1 MPHRQ
6 VPVVQRSY
14 RKRVVSRAWSRRW
27 VPRTRSEETSIYRS
41 RADMPRRHWV
51 ACLFV
56 SAVMVLISTAAPV
69 ILGQATASAAAATLA
84 APVKVTVQVSAAV
97 RGPTAGFAEIKTN
110 AGCPAG
116 SLISGGG
123 INQSIGTDMSSNGNH
138 INGAGPSAD
147 GNSELFGASGTV
159 AKDVAH
165 WLAVGG
171 SGAVVN
177 SSFSTTSFALCLA
190 SGVIT
195 HTQVVMT
202 TVAGPTKA
210 LTPAVAVASC
220 PANTVL
226 LGGGARTTP
235 ASAGSLKPIAS
246 YPTFHNAAHDF
257 GNKPA
262 GDREINP
269 DSWAAVG
276 LNGGGTGTA
285 PNTTYAYAICSQPGA
300 NTSGVTVTVHS
311 HEVSGPTTSTTS
323 QQVTTTCGPTDGT
336 LISGGAAIS
345 GGNLATKGFTA
356 PGSQGDHLNGSF
368 PSNTSGAPAGNG
380 TTTATSWTAVSHTGG
395 VDSPQTFSEA
405 WALCG
410 RTNSASAPNAGPPPA
425 AHPGIAH
432 VPGSTPAFGSP
443 TGPGSATIPGVPP
456 ISGSSP
462 GSTTSSAPPSAMPAA
477 MATLTIIEVPVPLN
491 LGGIAIP
498 IAQVTPTDAAG
509 TVQSQDGT
517 TSIGGPVPVMAG
529 TAIGPVYVL
538 HTGSHSLTTT
548 FTPTNAANVQP
559 LTSNTVTF
567 TF

>member
-1 MPHRQ
+1 MSHRQ
-6 VPVVQRSY
+6 VPVFDRPY
-14 RKRVVSRAWSRRW
+14 RERVVCWAWSRRW
-27 VPRTRSEETSIYRS
+27 V
-41 RADMPRRHWV
+41 V
-51 ACLFV
+51 FLLV
-56 SAVMVLISTAAPV
+56 SAAMVFTTTAAPV
-69 ILGQATASAAAATLA
+69 ILGHATVSAAAATLA
-84 APVKVTVQVSAAV
+84 APVKVTVQVSGAV

-110 AGCPAG
+110 AGCPPG

-138 INGAGPSAD
+138 VNGAGPSGD
-147 GNSELFGASGTV
+147 GNSEFLGASGAV

-190 SGVIT
+190 SSVIT

-202 TVAGPTKA
+202 TVAGPAKA

-235 ASAGSLKPIAS
+235 ASAGSLKPVAS

-262 GDREINP
+262 ADREINP

-300 NTSGVTVTVHS
+300 DTSGVTVTVHS

-323 QQVTTTCGPTDGT
+323 QQVITTCSPPDGT

-345 GGNLATKGFTA
+345 GGNLTTKGFTA

-405 WALCG
+405 WALCA

-425 AHPGIAH
+425 ANPGIPH
-432 VPGSTPAFGSP
+432 VPGSTTAPGSP
-443 TGPGSATIPGVPP
+443 TGPGSATIPGLPP

-462 GSTTSSAPPSAMPAA
+462 GSTTSSAPPSGMPAA

-517 TSIGGPVPVMAG
+517 TSIGGPVPVVAG

>member
-1 MPHRQ
+1 MAHRQ
-6 VPVVQRSY
+6 VSVFGRGYRECVVC
-14 RKRVVSRAWSRRW
+14 RAWSRCW
-27 VPRTRSEETSIYRS
+27 V
-41 RADMPRRHWV
+41 V
-51 ACLFV
+51 FLLV
-56 SAVMVLISTAAPV
+56 SAVMVLITTAAPV
-69 ILGQATASAAAATLA
+69 ILGRATASAAAATFA
-84 APVKVTVQVSAAV
+84 APVKVTVQVSGAV
-97 RGPTAGFAEIKTN
+97 SGPAAGFAEIKTN

-123 INQSIGTDMSSNGNH
+123 INQSIGTDTSSNGNH
-138 INGAGPSAD
+138 VNGVEPSAD
-147 GNSELFGASGTV
+147 GNNEFLGASGAV

-177 SSFSTTSFALCLA
+177 PSFSTTSFALCLA
-190 SGVIT
+190 SNVIS

-202 TVAGPTKA
+202 TVGGPAKA

-262 GDREINP
+262 ADREINP

-276 LNGGGTGTA
+276 LNGGGTGA
-285 PNTTYAYAICSQPGA
+285 VPNATYAYAICSQPGA
-300 NTSGVTVTVHS
+300 DTSGVTVTVHT
-311 HEVSGPTTSTTS
+311 HEVSGPTASTTS
-323 QQVTTTCGPTDGT
+323 QQVTTTCSPTDGT

-368 PSNTSGAPAGNG
+368 PSSISGVPVGNAA
-380 TTTATSWTAVSHTGG
+380 TTATSWTAVSHTGG
-395 VDSPQTFSEA
+395 VDSPQTLSEA
-405 WALCG
+405 WALCA
-410 RTNSASAPNAGPPPA
+410 RTNSAPAPNPGPPLA

-432 VPGSTPAFGSP
+432 VPGSTTAPGSS
-443 TGPGSATIPGVPP
+443 TRPGSATIPGLPP

-462 GSTTSSAPPSAMPAA
+462 GSTTSSAPPSGMPAA
-477 MATLTIIEVPVPLN
+477 MATLTIIEVPLPLN

-498 IAQVTPTDAAG
+498 IAQVTPTDVAG
-509 TVQSQDGT
+509 IVQSHDGT
-517 TSIGGPVPVMAG
+517 TSLGAPVPVVAG
-529 TAIGPVYVL
+529 TAFGPIYVL

-548 FTPTNAANVQP
+548 FTPTNPATVAP

-567 TF
+567 AF

>member
-1 MPHRQ
+1 
-6 VPVVQRSY
+6 V
-14 RKRVVSRAWSRRW
+14 RAWSRRW
-27 VPRTRSEETSIYRS
+27 APRTPGGEASAPGSKVGISQGR
-41 RADMPRRHWV
+41 RAV
-51 ACLFV
+51 LVGV
-56 SAVMVLISTAAPV
+56 SAPLVL
-69 ILGQATASAAAATLA
+69 ATAVVTVTLGPAATSAAAQTPTT
-84 APVKVTVQVSAAV
+84 PVNVTVQTPGAT
-97 RGPTAGFAEIKTN
+97 RGPASGLSEIKTN
-110 AGCPAG
+110 AGCGRGA
-116 SLISGGG
+116 LISGGG
-123 INQSIGTDMSSNGNH
+123 INQTIDTATASNGNH
-138 INGAGPSAD
+138 VNGTEPSPD
-147 GNSELFGASGTV
+147 GSTESTGTPGVV
-159 AKDVAH
+159 ATDVAR
-165 WLAVGG
+165 WLALGG
-171 SGAVVN
+171 SGAMVD
-177 SSFSTTSFALCLA
+177 SSFSTTAFALCLT
-190 SGVIT
+190 SNLIT
-195 HTQVVMT
+195 HTQVVMNRLT
-202 TVAGPTKA
+202 GPTTA
-210 LTPAVAVASC
+210 STPAVAVASC
-220 PANTVL
+220 PTTTVL

-235 ASAGSLKPIAS
+235 ANTGSLKPIAS

-257 GNKPA
+257 GHKA
-262 GDREINP
+262 AVDGDTHP

-276 LNGGGTGTA
+276 LNGGGSGTT

-300 NTSGVTVTVHS
+300 DTSGVTVTVHS

-323 QQVTTTCGPTDGT
+323 QQVITTCSPPDGT

-345 GGNLATKGFTA
+345 GGNLTTKGFTA

-405 WALCG
+405 WALCA

-425 AHPGIAH
+425 ANPGIPH
-432 VPGSTPAFGSP
+432 VPGSTTAPGSP
-443 TGPGSATIPGVPP
+443 TGPGSATIPGLPP

-462 GSTTSSAPPSAMPAA
+462 GSTTSSAPPSGMPAA

-517 TSIGGPVPVMAG
+517 TSIGGPVPVVAG

>member
-6 VPVVQRSY
+6 IPVLPRPCRECVQFP
-14 RKRVVSRAWSRRW
+14 AWSRRW
-27 VPRTRSEETSIYRS
+27 V
-41 RADMPRRHWV
+41 V
-51 ACLFV
+51 FLFV
-56 SAVMVLISTAAPV
+56 SAVMVLAITAAPV
-69 ILGQATASAAAATLA
+69 ILGRATAGAAVATLA
-84 APVKVTVQVSAAV
+84 APVKVTVQVSGAV
-97 RGPTAGFAEIKTN
+97 SGPTAGFAEVKTN
-110 AGCPAG
+110 AGCPSG
-116 SLISGGG
+116 SLTSGGG
-123 INQSIGTDMSSNGNH
+123 INQSIGTDTSSNGSH
-138 INGAGPSAD
+138 VNGAEPSAD
-147 GNSELFGASGTV
+147 GNSEFLGASGAV

-177 SSFSTTSFALCLA
+177 SSFSTTAFALCLA
-190 SGVIT
+190 SSVIT

-202 TVAGPTKA
+202 TVAGPAKA

-246 YPTFHNAAHDF
+246 YPTFHNPAHDF

-262 GDREINP
+262 GDREVNP

-300 NTSGVTVTVHS
+300 DPNGVTVTVAS
-311 HEVSGPTTSTTS
+311 HEVSGPTTSTTG
-323 QQVTTTCGPTDGT
+323 QQVITTCGPTDGT

-345 GGNLATKGFTA
+345 GDNLATKGFTA

-368 PSNTSGAPAGNG
+368 PSNTAGAPVGNG
-380 TTTATSWTAVSHTGG
+380 STTATSWTAVSHTGG

-405 WALCG
+405 WALCA
-410 RTNSASAPNAGPPPA
+410 RTNSATAPNPGPPPA
-425 AHPGIAH
+425 ANPLIPP
-432 VPGSTPAFGSP
+432 VPGST
-443 TGPGSATIPGVPP
+443 TGPGSPTSPGSAAVPGSLP
-456 ISGSSP
+456 TLGSSL
-462 GSTTSSAPPSAMPAA
+462 GSTTSSAPPSGIPAA
-477 MATLTIIEVPVPLN
+477 MATLTIIEVPMPLN

-498 IAQVTPTDAAG
+498 IAQVTPGDAAG

-517 TSIGGPVPVMAG
+517 TSLGGPVPIVAG
-529 TAIGPVYVL
+529 TAIGPIYVL
-538 HTGSHSLTTT
+538 HAGPHSLTTT
-548 FTPTNAANVQP
+548 FTPTNPATVQP